1 MLIKRM
7 METVITKVGRTLEC
21 VKKCGRSSRLGRLM
35 RRADY
40 SSSKRCEARY
50 ANERGEVESSLRV
63 FRFNGAP
70 ESATSS
76 KFTGD
81 DGPDGP
87 AGLDDV
93 LQHTIHGIFVKNAK
107 IPVRMNIQLQRF

>member
-1 MLIKRM
+1 MCQ
-7 METVITKVGRTLEC
+7 E
-21 VKKCGRSSRLGRLM
+21 CGRGKALPSYAEGGLQLVEALSRIDMLMNGGEVVRRLG
-35 RRADY
+35 
-40 SSSKRCEARY
+40 
-50 ANERGEVESSLRV
+50 V

-70 ESATSS
+70 ESASSS